1 MTQSQMNYIGMIT
14 RENPDLPHFVG
25 TTKGEAAV
33 YIEKHKKRNPPKERQ
48 AEDE

>member
-1 MTQSQMNYIGMIT
+1 MNYIGMIT
-14 RENPDLPHFVG
+14 RENPDLPPFVG